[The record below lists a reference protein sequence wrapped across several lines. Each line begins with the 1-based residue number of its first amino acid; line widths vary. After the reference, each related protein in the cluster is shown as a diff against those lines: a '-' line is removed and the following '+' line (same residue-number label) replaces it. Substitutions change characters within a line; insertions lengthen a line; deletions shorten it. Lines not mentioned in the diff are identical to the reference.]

1 MSSIAFDTHR
11 FVKRLTAAGMPEK
24 QAEVLA
30 EEQASLVDEK
40 LATKRDI
47 QDVRRDLEVVK
58 TDLEAKIE
66 AVETR
71 MMGELRLVKWMLALV
86 IAATVIPL
94 IRDLF

>member
-47 QDVRRDLEVVK
+47 QDVRRD
-58 TDLEAKIE
+58 IE

-71 MMGELRLVKWMLALV
+71 VMGELRLVKWMLALV